1 MTYLHLGKTLGK
13 VKKSS
18 KETPLMVQYNG
29 IKDKYPDAMLLFRV
43 GDFYETFGEDA
54 VKASKILD
62 IVLTK
67 RSNGAAAD
75 MALAGFPYHA
85 LETYLPKL
93 VRSGLR
99 VAICEQMENPK
110 DVKGI
115 VKRDVAEL
123 VTPGLTMSDNV
134 LEHRSNNYLC
144 ALHMGNSKI
153 GVAFLDIST
162 GEFSVSEGSIAH
174 VAKLIDGLSP
184 SEIIFQR
191 RFRDKFHEDF
201 GEGHCTFTMEDWVFT
216 QQFGTD
222 ILTNQFGTKSLKGFG
237 IAELISGIIAAGAC
251 LQYLIDTK
259 HNEIGHIQGLG
270 RIELADHVWIDRFTA
285 RNLELLK
292 PSNPDGKCLLDVMDY
307 TNCAMGARMI
317 KRWIALPLTNAN
329 VIKVRHDRVTDLID
343 DRDLA
348 DSINELIGQMGDL
361 ERLAAKI
368 STGRINPREFILL
381 KKSLE
386 LTETITTL
394 LAGSESDIANMC
406 SAMATTDDLFENIEK
421 MVTDE
426 PPALLHKG
434 QVIKPGISS
443 ELDEYRNISTHGKD
457 RLLGIQEREIKQTG
471 IPKLKIG
478 FNNVFGYYL
487 EVSNA
492 HKDKVPEEWIRKQTL
507 VNAERYITEEL
518 KELEEKIISA
528 QGKISDIEV
537 RLYNDLINE
546 SKKSLPQ
553 LLSNA
558 RLLAE
563 LDCLSSFATAAY
575 QNQWVRPHF
584 GEKRSIII
592 KDGRHPVIE
601 SSLPL
606 GEKYVPNDVTLD
618 ADQQQILMITGPN
631 MSGKSALL
639 RQTAIISLMAQLGS
653 FVPAR
658 SAELFIV
665 DKIFSRVGA
674 SDNISSG
681 ESTFMVEM
689 NETASILH
697 NMTSDSLII
706 LDEIGRGTSTYDGIS
721 IAMAIAEFLHDN
733 NRHRPLVLFATHYHE
748 LNDLESEFARIRNFH
763 VSIEEKGKQV
773 IFLRK
778 LEPGGTAH
786 SFGIHVAKMAGM
798 PSKVVTKAN
807 QILSTLEKSQKHND
821 KTEANKKQVDDLQL
835 SFFQL
840 DDPILEQV
848 REAILQT
855 DIDTLTPI
863 EALFKLNEIKKLLRG
878 H

>member
-1 MTYLHLGKTLGK
+1 LGK
-13 VKKSS
+13 VKKSV
-18 KETPLMVQYNG
+18 KETPLMVQYNS
-29 IKDKYPDAMLLFRV
+29 IKGKYPDAVLLFRV
-43 GDFYETFGEDA
+43 GDFYETFGDDA
-54 VKASKILD
+54 VRASKILD

-75 MALAGFPYHA
+75 MPLAGFPYHA

-93 VRSGLR
+93 VRAGLR

-123 VTPGLTMSDNV
+123 VTPGLAMSDNV
-134 LEHRSNNYLC
+134 LENRSNNYLC
-144 ALHMGNSKI
+144 ALHLGSAKI

-162 GEFSVSEGSIAH
+162 GEFSVSEGSKEH
-174 VAKLIDGLSP
+174 VAKLVDGLSP
-184 SEIIFQR
+184 NEIIFQR
-191 RFRDKFHEDF
+191 RYRDLFHEEF

-216 QQFGTD
+216 EQFGTD
-222 ILTNQFGTKSLKGFG
+222 ILTNKFGTKSLKGFG
-237 IAELISGIIAAGAC
+237 ISELSSGIIAAGAC
-251 LQYLIDTK
+251 LQYLADTK
-259 HNEIGHIQGLG
+259 HNETTHIQGLS
-270 RIELADHVWIDRFTA
+270 RIELADHVWIDRFTG
-285 RNLELLK
+285 RNLELLR
-292 PSNPDGKCLLDVMDY
+292 PSNPDGKCLLDVLDY
-307 TNCAMGARMI
+307 SNCAMGSRMI
-317 KRWIALPLTNAN
+317 KRWIALPLTNATTIN
-329 VIKVRHDRVTDLID
+329 TRHTRVTALID
-343 DRDLA
+343 YRDLA
-348 DSINELIGQMGDL
+348 DSINGHLNELGDL

-368 STGRINPREFILL
+368 STGRINPREFVLL
-381 KKSLE
+381 RRSIE
-386 LTETITTL
+386 IGDTI
-394 LAGSESDIANMC
+394 SDFIEESDADLNDLCSSLAPLGELSKKIDITIADNPPV
-406 SAMATTDDLFENIEK
+406 LF
-421 MVTDE
+421 
-426 PPALLHKG
+426 HKG
-434 QVIKPGISS
+434 QVIKTGVSS

-457 RLLGIQEREIKQTG
+457 RLLDIQNREIQRTG

-492 HKDKVPEEWIRKQTL
+492 HKTKVPEEWIRKQTL

-528 QGKISDIEV
+528 QGKINEIEV
-537 RLYNDLINE
+537 SLYTDLVNA
-546 SKKSLPQ
+546 SKQFLPQ

-558 RLLAE
+558 RLLGE

-575 QNQWVRPHF
+575 ENQWVRPHF
-584 GEKRSIII
+584 GEKRIINI

-601 SSLPL
+601 STLPL

-618 ADQQQILMITGPN
+618 AETQQILMITGPN

-639 RQTAIISLMAQLGS
+639 RQTVIISLMAQLGS
-653 FVPAR
+653 FVPAK

-697 NMTSDSLII
+697 NMTSNSLII

-733 NRHRPLVLFATHYHE
+733 GKHRPLVLFATHYHE
-748 LNDLESEFARIRNFH
+748 LNNLESEFPRIQNFH
-763 VSIEEKGKQV
+763 VSVEEKGKQV

-798 PSKVVTKAN
+798 PAKVVAKAN
-807 QILSTLEKSQKHND
+807 KILETLEKSQKHSNSS
-821 KTEANKKQVDDLQL
+821 EADKKQIDDLQL

-840 DDPILEQV
+840 DDPVLEQV